1 MLLNIFYRAPRWLQQ
16 EVSMLDFAGTLAI
29 LSLTVF
35 MVAALAA
42 AADLP
47 LGARLVAA
55 GVLALWAGFAAASAA
70 AGWIAIARP
79 PVIGFYVAAPLI
91 AGALFARRA
100 LAALPLQAMVG
111 LNIGRAL
118 GFLFLL
124 LAADGRLS
132 GPFPQSAGWGDVIT
146 GLVAVPMVFL
156 AREPERNALALQ
168 AWNLFGLADLIAAIA
183 LGVASANGGL
193 LQLFPAPG
201 SAAMQ
206 HLPWSLIPTVLVP
219 VYMVLHGAMFVR
231 LQRALSPSRRAP
243 G

>member
-1 MLLNIFYRAPRWLQQ
+1 
-16 EVSMLDFAGTLAI
+16 MLDFAGTLAI

-70 AGWIAIARP
+70 AGWIAIPRP
-79 PVIGFYVAAPLI
+79 PVIGFYVAAPLV
-91 AGALFARRA
+91 AGALFARQA

-146 GLVAVPMVFL
+146 GLVAVPMFFL
-156 AREPERNALALQ
+156 AREPHRNALALQ
-168 AWNLFGLADLIAAIA
+168 AWNLFGLADLVAAIS
-183 LGVASANGGL
+183 LGVASTNGGQ
-193 LQLFPAPG
+193 LQIFPAPG

-231 LQRALSPSRRAP
+231 LQRALSPTPRAP